1 MANTSPAPDVY
12 ISSDIQAKNNYG
24 QNGFQGSSSD
34 LPGKHTTSGFLPQVK
49 LPNADANFQTR
60 KVENKAYAN
69 TFGMKGAATGA
80 AVPKKVSYLAG
91 KPVREVS

>member
-49 LPNADANFQTR
+49 LPNDDFQTR
-60 KVENKAYAN
+60 KVEKTAYAN